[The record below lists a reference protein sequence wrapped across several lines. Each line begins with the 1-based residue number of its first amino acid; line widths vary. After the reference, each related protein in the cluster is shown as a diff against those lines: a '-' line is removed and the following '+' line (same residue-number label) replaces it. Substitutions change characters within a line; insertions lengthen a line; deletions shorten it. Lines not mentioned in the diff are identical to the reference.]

1 MTPRISVIIAAYQAE
16 RFLPDAIASC
26 KAQTLTDF
34 EVLVVDDASPHSLEP
49 VVENAAD
56 GDPRFKYFRLEHNQG
71 PAAAR
76 NFALDRAEGT
86 FVAILDADDLMAP
99 DRLSA
104 LVSIAEDKQA
114 DIVADNMI
122 SFQDGDD
129 ADPQGQPYFD
139 LPDQSSTVDIALSD
153 LMLSGLSLY
162 GASLGYS
169 KPMIRKSA
177 IDLSGLRYA
186 TDLRNSE
193 DYYFLANL
201 LAANARM
208 VMVNE
213 PRYFYRRYEG
223 SLSHRMTP
231 EVADQVAHAETAFR
245 NTNADKLTKVEKSI
259 SLRRERDALE
269 AARFERIREDLLR
282 GNVSLALKRL
292 SARPKAAPRHISKL
306 IKVGMKKF

>member
-16 RFLPDAIASC
+16 RFLPASIESC
-26 KAQTLTDF
+26 KAQSLSEF
-34 EVLVVDDASPHSLEP
+34 EVLIIDDASPQSLEP
-49 VVENAAD
+49 VVATAAA
-56 GDPRFKYFRLEHNQG
+56 GDARFKYFRLEKNQG

-76 NFALDRAEGT
+76 NFALDQAEGT

-99 DRLSA
+99 DRLSILLA
-104 LVSIAEDKQA
+104 IAEDSRA

-122 SFQDGDD
+122 AFRDGEDVD
-129 ADPQGQPYFD
+129 RQSPPYFD
-139 LPDQSSTVDIALSD
+139 LPKQHSTLAITLSD

-169 KPMIRKSA
+169 KPMFRKSA
-177 IDLSGLRYA
+177 IDKSGLRYK

-193 DYYFLANL
+193 DYYFLASL
-201 LAANARM
+201 LATDARM
-208 VMVNE
+208 VMVAE
-213 PRYFYRRYEG
+213 PRYYYRRYEG

-231 EVADQVAHAETAFR
+231 EIADQVAIAETTFR
-245 NTNADKLTKVEKSI
+245 NKYIGSMTNAERSI

-282 GNVSLALKRL
+282 GDVSRALKRL

-306 IKVGMKKF
+306 IKVGMKKL